1 MHILLSYY
9 ILTSCIQKLTPRMID
24 IFGHA
29 AAYYYTI
36 AERIAYPWR
45 DGAVSAL
52 EVAAAA
58 DEAALLRRLV
68 LE

>member
-1 MHILLSYY
+1 
-9 ILTSCIQKLTPRMID
+9 MID

-45 DGAVSAL
+45 DGGVSAL